1 MDVIDISGQLDAFAA
16 RGVRAELRKLTDAGH
31 HNLILNFQNV
41 ECANSTIV
49 GIIMAVARQVRILKV
64 FGMKPDIRKVFDLVG
79 ASRLLEI
86 FDTEQEALNSFP

>member
-1 MDVIDISGQLDAFAA
+1 
-16 RGVRAELRKLTDAGH
+16 
-31 HNLILNFQNV
+31 
-41 ECANSTIV
+41 
-49 GIIMAVARQVRILKV
+49 MAVARQVRILKV